1 MMHRHKP
8 FHHKHHSPWDHSTLS
23 QYWHA
28 GFWPLWPKHHCVQ
41 NATVTKT
48 PPNIYATK
56 NFRHCDQNAT
66 VAKTPPKIF
75 AMHLITIV
83 GFFWLVFQSAFTECT
98 LLTIYKNMYF
108 YIFGIISLPCF
119 INSLPSANITNNHLD
134 TTLIYLVTTLQWYKS
149 LS

>member
-1 MMHRHKP
+1 MVHYKACIMSFQLFVIVINSCVLNIQFLQLKFIDSMMHRHKP
-8 FHHKHHSPWDHSTLS
+8 FHHEHHSPWDHSPLS

-28 GFWPLWPKHHCVQ
+28 GLWPLWPKHHCVQ

-98 LLTIYKNMYF
+98 LLTI
-108 YIFGIISLPCF
+108 
-119 INSLPSANITNNHLD
+119 
-134 TTLIYLVTTLQWYKS
+134 
-149 LS
+149 

>member
-1 MMHRHKP
+1 MHWHES
-8 FHHKHHSPWDHSTLS
+8 HWHCHGLTWVDSPLS

-66 VAKTPPKIF
+66 QNFRHASNNHRRIF
-75 AMHLITIV
+75 LISFSECIHRMHSTNNI
-83 GFFWLVFQSAFTECT
+83 
-98 LLTIYKNMYF
+98 KNMYF